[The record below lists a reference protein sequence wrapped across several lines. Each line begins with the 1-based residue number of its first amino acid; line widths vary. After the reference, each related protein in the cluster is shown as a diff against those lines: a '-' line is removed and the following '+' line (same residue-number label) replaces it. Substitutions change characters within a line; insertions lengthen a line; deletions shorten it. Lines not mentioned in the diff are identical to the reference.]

1 MRGPTIVAPTVVALL
16 CAFAAQGAI
25 VSVTKDIAVD
35 TKWTSANEYNLDTQ
49 VKVLA
54 GATLTIQPGT
64 MIRAAKN
71 DSSGRAPA
79 LIITQGE
86 PSIYSTIH
94 TTFKF
99 CSYQCSG
106 AKIDAQGTASQ
117 PITFTTQETITSTNN
132 RGLWGGIVVCGFG
145 ILSGPTGTTSFVEGL
160 DNIVYG
166 GTNNTDNSRIF
177 Y

>member
-79 LIITQGE
+79 LIITQG
-86 PSIYSTIH
+86 
-94 TTFKF
+94 
-99 CSYQCSG
+99 